1 MGQAPPNI
9 LVRISIKHLNQ
20 KGCEVMDNNWDII
33 SVLSHSRH
41 DWLNR
46 IQLIKGYLSLN
57 DTDKVSE
64 LIDSFTQ
71 ESNKETVVSNLA
83 MNSFVSYILTFNWE
97 NHPIMLDYEVEGPV
111 RKLAIYDKEM
121 YDFIKAFFEMLENQV
136 EMFVENQMTITFEIN
151 EEDICFFFD
160 FRGKLQASESV
171 KRWLQDYSGLE
182 HLSISHVNITE
193 EEMTI
198 TIS

>member
-1 MGQAPPNI
+1 M
-9 LVRISIKHLNQ
+9 
-20 KGCEVMDNNWDII
+20 KGCELVDNKGNII
-33 SVLSHSRH
+33 NILSHSRH

-46 IQLIKGYLSLN
+46 IQLIQGYLSLN
-57 DTDKVSE
+57 DIEKVNE
-64 LIDSFTQ
+64 LIHTFTE
-71 ESNKETVVSNLA
+71 ESKKETAVSNLA
-83 MNSFVSYILTFNWE
+83 MDSFVSYILTFNWE
-97 NHPIMLDYEVEGPV
+97 NHPIMLDYEVEGSV
-111 RKLAIYDKEM
+111 RKLAMYDKEM
-121 YDFIKAFFEMLENQV
+121 YGFTKGFFEMLENQV

-160 FRGKLQASESV
+160 FRGKIQASESV
-171 KRWLQDYSGLE
+171 KRWLQDYSGFE